1 MEPVPPSRIAVMT
14 ALDETVA
21 KLKKWA
27 PEALK
32 EMGGKADEI
41 TELRGAM
48 DHDTLMYIPYIK
60 AILKDHAK
68 RIERKDVAFFRT
80 LFPVRYQVY
89 APTPEIAEKGFLYLR
104 VFESLLKD
112 LEG

>member
-1 MEPVPPSRIAVMT
+1 MEEPVPSRIAVMT
-14 ALDETVA
+14 ALDETVR
-21 KLKKWA
+21 KLKLWA

-32 EMGGKADEI
+32 QMGGKKDEVM
-41 TELRGAM
+41 ELQKAM
-48 DHDTLMYIPYIK
+48 NHDTLMYIPYIK

-68 RIERKDVAFFRT
+68 RIELKDVAFFRS
-80 LFPVRYQVY
+80 LMPVNYQVY
-89 APTPEIAEKGFLYLR
+89 APTQEIVEKGFLYLR